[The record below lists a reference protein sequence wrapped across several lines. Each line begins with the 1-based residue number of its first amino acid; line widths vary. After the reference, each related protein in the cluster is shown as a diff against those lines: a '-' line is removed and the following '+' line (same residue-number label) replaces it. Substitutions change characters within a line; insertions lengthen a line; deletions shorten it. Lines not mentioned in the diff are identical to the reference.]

1 MVDANVGLASY
12 NVTEPRAPLTISV
25 NTKLFKLFLCDVGLL
40 AYLCGMQTV
49 RDLTANRTD
58 IMYGALYENA
68 IAQQLTASELPL
80 FYFKNENI
88 GEIDFVLPWEND
100 TVMPIEV
107 KSGKSYKRHS
117 ALTKLLNISNY
128 NISQAIVL
136 YEGNVQIEG
145 SVIYLSVYM
154 AMYLGK

>member
-1 MVDANVGLASY
+1 
-12 NVTEPRAPLTISV
+12 
-25 NTKLFKLFLCDVGLL
+25 
-40 AYLCGMQTV
+40 
-49 RDLTANRTD
+49 
-58 IMYGALYENA
+58 MYGALYENA